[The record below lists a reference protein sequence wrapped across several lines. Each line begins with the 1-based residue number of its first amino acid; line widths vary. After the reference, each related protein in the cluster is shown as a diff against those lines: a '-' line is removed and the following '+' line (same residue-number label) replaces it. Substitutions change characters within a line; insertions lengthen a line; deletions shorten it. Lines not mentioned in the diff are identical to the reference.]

1 MVVWPAV
8 LKYEG
13 DQELSVVA
21 DRQTWESDAD
31 LHCFG
36 FQPDDVLIDSTGQV
50 FRPLSLRPGETRLEA
65 SEKTMR
71 LEDIVELIKAH
82 QSCLGACCAAKVAF
96 DSVAEAIDALSM
108 NTL

>member
-21 DRQTWESDAD
+21 DRHSWESDAD

-36 FQPDDVLIDSTGQV
+36 FQPGDVLIDSTGQV
-50 FRPLSLRPGETRLEA
+50 FRPVSLRPGETCLEM
-65 SEKTMR
+65 SQKTMR
-71 LEDIVELIKAH
+71 LDDVVELIKAH

-96 DSVAEAIDALSM
+96 GSVAEAINAL
-108 NTL
+108 